1 MSTLATIAS
10 PAAWGEPSGAFLS
23 RVPRELC
30 RRHLVIGGGQRDG
43 CEVLRVS
50 PSTPPWIAGNVA
62 VALGTPVRTVLDDP
76 EAIARAVDLHY
87 QHAAGSG
94 NDVGGGDASDLTGEA
109 EVHAEAAKL
118 LTDAD
123 RDLLKIDGKGP
134 VIRLVDMILFDALS
148 RRASDVHIQPL
159 ADRTLVRFRLDGVLH
174 DVRELPAVLAASV
187 VTRIKVMSRMDVA
200 ERGAPQDG
208 RATVTIGGGVG
219 VGTRSIDLR
228 VSTLPT
234 SYGERAVIRLLDN
247 SRDHHLIDLAKIGM
261 PPEIQARLEE
271 RLSRAHGIVL
281 VTGPTGSGK
290 TTTLYASLRLMA
302 SPSTGTASKVGGE
315 HNIMTI
321 EDPIEYELSTVGIA
335 VSQTQV
341 NPKKGLT
348 FATGLRHILRQ
359 DPDIVMVGEIR
370 DEETARMAMQA
381 SLTGHLVL
389 STLHT
394 NDAASAVTRLVDL
407 GIEPYLVSASLSAVL
422 AQRLVRRVHAECNGR
437 GCDGCLG
444 SGYRGRLGVF
454 EMLTVSDRVRELITT
469 SAGEQVIRDT
479 ARTSGMRTL
488 MEEGKRLADERI
500 TSMVEVQRV
509 IQGLEG

>member
-1 MSTLATIAS
+1 MSEQAVIAG
-10 PAAWGEPSGAFLS
+10 PAWSEPSASFLARVS
-23 RVPRELC
+23 REFC
-30 RRHLVIGGGQRDG
+30 RRHLVLGGGMRDG
-43 CEVLRVS
+43 AEVLRTA
-50 PSTPPWIAGNVA
+50 PSAPPWIAGNVSL
-62 VALGTPVRTVLDDP
+62 ALGSPLTSVLDDP
-76 EAIARAVDLHY
+76 EAIARAIDLHY
-87 QHAAGSG
+87 PLASGDAA
-94 NDVGGGDASDLTGEA
+94 DHASDLTGDA
-109 EVHAEAAKL
+109 EVQAEAAKL

-123 RDLLKIDGKGP
+123 RDLLRIDGKGP

-208 RATVTIGGGVG
+208 RATVTIGGGSREG
-219 VGTRSIDLR
+219 IRSIDLR

-234 SYGERAVIRLLDN
+234 SYGERAVVRLLDN
-247 SRDHHLIDLAKIGM
+247 SRDQHLIDLAMIGM
-261 PPEIQARLEE
+261 PPEIQTRLEE
-271 RLSRAHGIVL
+271 RLSRAHGIML

-290 TTTLYASLRLMA
+290 TTTLYAALRLMA
-302 SPSTGTASKVGGE
+302 SASTGTASGE

-321 EDPIEYELSTVGIA
+321 EDPIEYELSTVGLA

-359 DPDIVMVGEIR
+359 DPDVVMVGEIR

-407 GIEPYLVSASLSAVL
+407 GIEPYLVSASLSAIL
-422 AQRLVRRVHAECNGR
+422 AQRLVRRIHGN
-437 GCDGCLG
+437 CDGAGCEECLG

-454 EMLTVSDRVRELITT
+454 EMLTVTDRVRELISTRA
-469 SAGEQVIRDT
+469 SEQTIRET
-479 ARTSGMRTL
+479 ACAIGMRTL
-488 MEEGKRLADERI
+488 MEEGQRLASERI
-500 TSMVEVQRV
+500 TSIVEVQRV

>member
-1 MSTLATIAS
+1 MTATNAI
-10 PAAWGEPSGAFLS
+10 PVAARWGDPSGDFLA
-23 RVPRELC
+23 RIPRELC
-30 RRHLVIGGGQRDG
+30 RRHLAIGAGVRGAS
-43 CEVLRVS
+43 EVLRVART
-50 PSTPPWIAGNVA
+50 TPPWIPGNIA
-62 VALGTPVRTVLDDP
+62 LALGRPVETILDEGD
-76 EAIARAVDLHY
+76 EIARAVDRHY
-87 QHAAGSG
+87 PHQQSTEANEGA
-94 NDVGGGDASDLTGEA
+94 DDLTGEERA
-109 EVHAEAAKL
+109 QTEAAKL
-118 LTDAD
+118 LSDAD
-123 RDLLKIDGKGP
+123 RDLLRIEGKGP

-148 RRASDVHIQPL
+148 RKASDVHVQPL
-159 ADRTLVRFRLDGVLH
+159 ADRTLVRYRLDGVLH

-208 RATVTIGGGVG
+208 RATVTIGSGAAGGG
-219 VGTRSIDLR
+219 AGTTRSIDLR

-247 SRDHHLIDLAKIGM
+247 SRDQHLIDLGHIGM
-261 PPEIQARLEE
+261 TPALQEALVE
-271 RLSRAHGIVL
+271 RLGRAHGIVL

-290 TTTLYASLRLMA
+290 TTTLYAALRLIA
-302 SPSTGTASKVGGE
+302 TPDSGTAGGQY
-315 HNIMTI
+315 NIMTI
-321 EDPIEYELSTVGIA
+321 EDPIEYELSTVGVA

-359 DPDIVMVGEIR
+359 DPDVVMVGEIR
-370 DEETARMAMQA
+370 DEETARIAMQA

-422 AQRLVRRVHAECNGR
+422 AQRLVRRVHTECGGV
-437 GCDGCLG
+437 GCEGCLR
-444 SGYRGRLGVF
+444 SGYRGRFGVF
-454 EMLTVSDRVRELITT
+454 EMLTVTDQIREHITK
-469 SAGEQVIRDT
+469 SAGEQVIRQ
-479 ARTSGMRTL
+479 AAVAAGMCSL
-488 MEEGKRLADERI
+488 MEEGRRLAAEGV
-500 TSMVEVQRV
+500 TTMVEVQRV

>member
-1 MSTLATIAS
+1 MSEQAVIS
-10 PAAWGEPSGAFLS
+10 GPAWSEPSASFLA

-30 RRHLVIGGGQRDG
+30 RRHLVLGGGVRSG
-43 CEVLRVS
+43 AEVLRVAT
-50 PSTPPWIAGNVA
+50 STPPWIPGNVA
-62 VALGTPVRTVLDDP
+62 LALASPVTTVLDEP
-76 EAIARAVDLHY
+76 EAIARAIDLHY
-87 QHAAGSG
+87 PHASSDAAEH
-94 NDVGGGDASDLTGEA
+94 ASDLTGDAEA
-109 EVHAEAAKL
+109 QAEAAKL
-118 LTDAD
+118 LTEAD
-123 RDLLKIDGKGP
+123 RDLLRIEGKGP

-148 RRASDVHIQPL
+148 RRASDVHVQPL

-208 RATVTIGGGVG
+208 RATVTIGSGQASD
-219 VGTRSIDLR
+219 GTRSIDLR

-234 SYGERAVIRLLDN
+234 SYGERAVVRLLDN
-247 SRDHHLIDLAKIGM
+247 SRDQHLIDLAKIGM
-261 PPEIQARLEE
+261 PRDIQDRLEE

-302 SPSTGTASKVGGE
+302 SSSTGGASGE

-321 EDPIEYELSTVGIA
+321 EDPIEYELSTVGVA

-359 DPDIVMVGEIR
+359 DPDVVMVGEIR

-422 AQRLVRRVHAECNGR
+422 AQRLVRRLHGPCEGK
-437 GCDGCLG
+437 GCEACLNL
-444 SGYRGRLGVF
+444 GYRGRLGVF
-454 EMLTVSDRVRELITT
+454 EMLTVTDRVRELI
-469 SAGEQVIRDT
+469 SSKASEQTIRET
-479 ARTSGMRTL
+479 ARAGGMRTL
-488 MEEGKRLADERI
+488 MEEGQRLADERI

>member
-1 MSTLATIAS
+1 MIGAGKRGDTELVRTAS
-10 PAAWGEPSGAFLS
+10 
-23 RVPRELC
+23 
-30 RRHLVIGGGQRDG
+30 
-43 CEVLRVS
+43 
-50 PSTPPWIAGNVA
+50 STPPWISGNI
-62 VALGTPVRTVLDDP
+62 ALSLGAPVETVLDDG
-76 EAIARAVDLHY
+76 EAIARAVD
-87 QHAAGSG
+87 AAYPDTQSP
-94 NDVGGGDASDLTGEA
+94 DVSDLTGEDVA
-109 EVHAEAAKL
+109 QAEAAKL
-118 LTDAD
+118 LSDSD
-123 RDLLKIDGKGP
+123 RDLLSVEGKGP
-134 VIRLVDMILFDALS
+134 VIRLVDVILFDALS
-148 RRASDVHIQPL
+148 RKASDVHIQPL
-159 ADRTLVRFRLDGVLH
+159 ADRTLVRYRLDGVLH
-174 DVRELPAVLAASV
+174 DVRELPAILAASV

-219 VGTRSIDLR
+219 GSGARSIDLR

-261 PPEIQARLEE
+261 PASIQAILEE
-271 RLSRAHGIVL
+271 RLSRAHGIML

-290 TTTLYASLRLMA
+290 TTTLYAALRLIA
-302 SPSTGTASKVGGE
+302 APSTQRTSLPGGFGGVGGE

-321 EDPIEYELSTVGIA
+321 EDPIEYELSTAGIA
-335 VSQTQV
+335 VSQTQT

-359 DPDIVMVGEIR
+359 DPDVVMVGEIR

-394 NDAASAVTRLVDL
+394 NDAASAITRLVDL

-422 AQRLVRRVHAECNGR
+422 AQRLVRRVHAD
-437 GCDGCLG
+437 CDGQGCEGCLQ
-444 SGYRGRLGVF
+444 SGYRGRVGVF
-454 EMLTVSDRVRELITT
+454 EMLTISDKVRELIAKN
-469 SAGEQVIRDT
+469 AGEQAIRET
-479 ARTSGMRTL
+479 ARAGGGAMRTL